1 MNSDDLM
8 SDPGQSVNYV
18 KPGTSWNTKK
28 FNDEYEAQKH
38 RLQDQRFS
46 VGKSPWPTCDVVVK
60 AWILTSHEADYPDP
74 LAPRSSRGGKQ
85 YPKGTNPELESK
97 LQELIAQVK
106 ASAAGVAT

>member
-18 KPGTSWNTKK
+18 KPSNWNTKK
-28 FNDEYEAQKH
+28 FNDEYETQKH

-46 VGKSPWPTCDVVVK
+46 V
-60 AWILTSHEADYPDP
+60 ADYPDP
-74 LAPRSSRGGKQ
+74 LAPRTPHPKQ
-85 YPKGTNPELESK
+85 YPRGTNPELESK

-106 ASAAGVAT
+106 ASAAGNAP

>member
-18 KPGTSWNTKK
+18 KPGTWNTKK

-46 VGKSPWPTCDVVVK
+46 V
-60 AWILTSHEADYPDP
+60 ADYPDP
-74 LAPRSSRGGKQ
+74 LAPRSSRGKQ
-85 YPKGTNPELESK
+85 YPKGTDPELESK

-106 ASAAGVAT
+106 ASAAGTAT